1 MLEREFLIAALLL
14 PVSISAYDFR
24 ADGPKGIK
32 SVDIEEPKKNAEMF
46 RSKQSSAAP
55 YEAGRSVPLPIFFT
69 DGASMV
75 SEPDMENLKRF
86 AAANAGKM
94 ITVSVFYGSDRTLGL
109 ERLRVVKKAL
119 LSAGF
124 DNSRLMLMPIKDELK
139 DGMAELKVFAE

>member
-24 ADGPKGIK
+24 ADGPKEIK
-32 SVDIEEPKKNAEMF
+32 SVDIEEPKKNTEMF
-46 RSKQSSAAP
+46 RSKQFFAAS
-55 YEAGRSVPLPIFFT
+55 YEAGRNVPLPIFFT

-75 SEPDMENLKRF
+75 SESDMENLKRF
-86 AAANAGKM
+86 AAANDGKT
-94 ITVSVFYGSDRTLGL
+94 IAASVFYGSDRTLGL